1 MEEAKEDGKKRNEP
15 PVELHSPAVQEIFG
29 RPPRWMVRWG
39 ITVTGLVVAV
49 MVAGSALLKLPDVV
63 SSSIRVTTWNLPAHV
78 TARSAG
84 RIDSLFVGD
93 GAAVAAGDVLMS
105 LWNPARYE
113 EVERAR
119 SWAEGWR
126 GFCEGRT
133 DSIPSG
139 VYPTGLE
146 LGSLQTAWQ
155 SLSKAADDYICF
167 MQDEYYVARVDWIE
181 RQLRIQERIVSR
193 MDCQVNLSNEELHVQ
208 ERWFATDS
216 ALYAR
221 NAVSLSEYESSRKVI
236 LQSRQGYVGLQAS
249 ADNARLS
256 AAQLEQSIW
265 ETKQEERDRRQAL
278 VTALGGAWGEW
289 QAQLEAWRQ
298 EYLCIAPVSGRVVLS
313 GYWQANQQVAAGD
326 VLLSVVPEGEVRMSG
341 RVKLPMQGA
350 GKVKAGQEVHVK
362 FDAYP
367 YMEYGMVTG
376 MVAGIS
382 AVPVKEGEGTFRMVE
397 VSLPDSLVTNYGKR
411 LEFMQEMP
419 GTAEIV
425 TGNLSLLDRILAPI
439 KFALMR

>member
-15 PVELHSPAVQEIFG
+15 PLGLHSPAVQEIFG
-29 RPPRWMVRWG
+29 RPPRWIVRWG
-39 ITVTGLVVAV
+39 IAVTGLAVAV
-49 MVAGSALLKLPDVV
+49 MVAGSALLRFPDVV
-63 SSSIRVTTWNLPAHV
+63 ASTITVTTWNLPAHV
-78 TARSAG
+78 TARVTG
-84 RIDSLFVGD
+84 RIDSLFVGEGD
-93 GAAVAAGDVLMS
+93 AVEAGEVLMS

-113 EVERAR
+113 DVERAR

-133 DSIPSG
+133 DRVPSG
-139 VYPTGLE
+139 ECPAGLE

-155 SLSKAADDYICF
+155 SLAKAAEDYAFFEENAYHAQKVKAMEAQAAI
-167 MQDEYYVARVDWIE
+167 QGEIASSTNEQIGIAE
-181 RQLRIQERIVSR
+181 AQLA
-193 MDCQVNLSNEELHVQ
+193 VQ
-208 ERWFATDS
+208 ERLFATDS
-216 ALYAR
+216 VLYAKK
-221 NAVSLSEYESSRKVI
+221 AVSLAEYENSRSGVLQLRQSLSG
-236 LQSRQGYVGLQAS
+236 LQSS

-256 AAQLEQSIW
+256 AVQLQQSIW

-298 EYLCIAPVSGRVVLS
+298 EYLCIAPVSGRVALS
-313 GYWQANQQVAAGD
+313 GYWQANQQVASGD

-376 MVAGIS
+376 KVAGIS
-382 AVPVKEGEGTFRMVE
+382 AVPVKEEEGTFRMVE

-411 LEFMQEMP
+411 LDFMQEMP

-425 TGNLSLLDRILAPI
+425 TRDLSLLDRLLAPI
-439 KFALMR
+439 KSALRR

>member
-1 MEEAKEDGKKRNEP
+1 M
-15 PVELHSPAVQEIFG
+15 ELHSPAVQEIFG
-29 RPPRWMVRWG
+29 RPPRWIVRWG
-39 ITVTGLVVAV
+39 IAVTGLVVAV
-49 MVAGSALLKLPDVV
+49 MVAGSALLKFPDVV
-63 SSSIRVTTWNLPAHV
+63 GSTITVTTWNIPAHL

-84 RIDSLFVGD
+84 RIDSLFVGE
-93 GAAVAAGDVLMS
+93 GEAVEAGEVLMS

-113 EVERAR
+113 DVERAR

-133 DSIPSG
+133 DSFPSG
-139 VYPTGLE
+139 GCPAGLE

-155 SLSKAADDYICF
+155 SLVKAAD
-167 MQDEYYVARVDWIE
+167 EYVSFRENAYHEQKVKAMEAQAAIQGEIARSTQEQIGIAE
-181 RQLRIQERIVSR
+181 AQLE
-193 MDCQVNLSNEELHVQ
+193 VQ
-208 ERWFATDS
+208 ERLFATDS
-216 ALYAR
+216 LLYAKK
-221 NAVSLSEYESSRKVI
+221 AISLAEYENSRNGV
-236 LQSRQGYVGLQAS
+236 LQLRQSVASLQAS

-256 AAQLEQSIW
+256 AAQLEQNIW

-278 VTALGGAWGEW
+278 VTALVGAWGEW

-298 EYLCIAPVSGRVVLS
+298 EYLCIAPVAGRVALS

-341 RVKLPMQGA
+341 RLKLPMQGA
-350 GKVKAGQEVHVK
+350 GKVKAGQEVHIK

-376 MVAGIS
+376 RVAGIS
-382 AVPVKEGEGTFRMVE
+382 AVPVKEGEGMFRMVE

-411 LEFMQEMP
+411 LEFMQEMS

-425 TGNLSLLDRILAPI
+425 TGDLSLLDRILAPI
-439 KFALMR
+439 KSALRR